1 MDYVFMFK
9 RLILLP
15 TILALGYSLI
25 VSIVPVQA
33 QNLGSTLK
41 TGLNAAAPAELKQ
54 SETDPAKIAGNL
66 ISAVLGLLGAVLL
79 AYLLY
84 GGYKYMTARGESEE
98 VKKAIGIIKDAII
111 GLVIIVLAYA
121 ISGYVIDAIAGA
133 VGGQGQGG
141 PE

>member
-1 MDYVFMFK
+1 MLN
-9 RLILLP
+9 RLILLS
-15 TILALGYSLI
+15 TTLALGCSLMAG
-25 VSIVPVQA
+25 VLPVQA
-33 QNLGSTLK
+33 QGLAGTLQK
-41 TGLNAAAPAELKQ
+41 GLNAAAPDELKQ
-54 SETDPAKIAGNL
+54 GETDPATIAGNL

-121 ISGYVIDAIAGA
+121 ISSYVIAALAGA
-133 VGGQGQGG
+133 TSKPGQ
-141 PE
+141 